1 MADYSQTCFFVTG
14 RKEGSFRVKPGD
26 KSRDVPAFVSLTN
39 FILILTPV
47 APQRSCGGTGLTG
60 IRISTLSTFIHSG
73 CGACRE
79 TFAKYHGIDCRSF
92 LSERN
97 ATNPAHR
104 ASVYSSL
111 TQSMRV
117 CVRACDC
124 IRYWCICSRLDEISV
139 SPIYRRCRVIRNL
152 KFRRR
157 SAVSD
162 MLRVV
167 HTCHP
172 QRTCARYSLK
182 VLALTCSSAYGKQYL
197 IEFSFPIKFG
207 EDPRISC
214 SNLVILH
221 IFLCFEDRKKKK
233 RKIR

>member
-1 MADYSQTCFFVTG
+1 MADYSQTCFFVTS

-26 KSRDVPAFVSLTN
+26 KSCDVPAFVSLTN

-47 APQRSCGGTGLTG
+47 APLQRSCGGTGLTG

-97 ATNPAHR
+97 ATNRAHR

-124 IRYWCICSRLDEISV
+124 MRYWCICSRLDEISV
-139 SPIYRRCRVIRNL
+139 SPIYRRCRVIRNF
-152 KFRRR
+152 KIPPTICRIGYVTSRTY
-157 SAVSD
+157 VSSTTD
-162 MLRVV
+162 M
-167 HTCHP
+167 
-172 QRTCARYSLK
+172 
-182 VLALTCSSAYGKQYL
+182 
-197 IEFSFPIKFG
+197 
-207 EDPRISC
+207 
-214 SNLVILH
+214 
-221 IFLCFEDRKKKK
+221 
-233 RKIR
+233 RKILAQGSRFNLQQRLWETISYRIQFSD